1 MDLKKTLENLAS
13 KKKVK
18 IGIGLHTPTPSIVKS
33 LKKASSFCDIVVIG
47 KKVPN
52 FKHIAA
58 TRKNMEEVTL
68 KEVINKKVDA
78 LIRGQSDAFLFEDYL
93 ARLGGYDRKGLL
105 VFELFIDQFDR
116 SFFTTSG
123 SHPDGWTIRSKKMQ
137 VDELIKVVQSFG
149 LKPKIGFRTWV
160 RPGSV
165 GRNFF
170 FDQTWE
176 QAEYL
181 VEDYKKQGFRAK
193 NYNIEIE
200 TAVADGCNIVVFAT
214 GAGGNIFSRALLFF
228 TKNPFVVYFHG
239 GIKEVIIQNNR
250 TLQDYYN
257 NFLLGAAMVNSK
269 RKKK

>member
-1 MDLKKTLENLAS
+1 MNLRQQIEQLANS
-13 KKKVK
+13 KKAK

-33 LKKASSFCDIVVIG
+33 LKRASAFCDIVVIG
-47 KKVPN
+47 KKVPG

-58 TRKNMEEVTL
+58 TRKNMEEMTIKAVL
-68 KEVINKKVDA
+68 NKKVDA
-78 LIRGQSDAFLFEDYL
+78 LVRGQSDAFLFEDYL
-93 ARLGGYDRKGLL
+93 SKLGGYDRKSMLI
-105 VFELFIDQFDR
+105 FELFIDQFDR

-123 SHPDGWTIRSKKMQ
+123 SHPDGWTVRSKKMQ
-137 VDELIKVVQSFG
+137 VDGLIKVVEGFG

-176 QAEYL
+176 QAENL
-181 VEDYKKQGFRAK
+181 VEHYKKEGYRAK

-200 TAVADGCNIVVFAT
+200 IAVADGCNIVVFAT

-250 TLQDYYN
+250 TVQDYYN